1 MKKRREALARHNFP
15 GAASVRH
22 EQILDAAA
30 KHLNASGVSL
40 TSLGDIAVSLGVS
53 RATLYQY
60 IEDRE
65 DLVFQCYRRSCEVM
79 ARHLGEAIRLGRD
92 ATDVLGLFIERMLDP
107 AQPEIATRAE
117 IAVLNQERQ
126 EIIQGLYDA
135 ITTRLARVLDTGA
148 QAGVLRPC
156 DGNINASTII
166 SLVTWVPLIR
176 YWAPAS
182 RGYLPERFIGALK
195 VTLLAGLAA
204 DPSAMPQYRPIDLSP
219 LVTRVIGVFDRDA
232 VVDAK
237 RETLLAIASRLFNS
251 KGIDSTSLEEIA
263 SHVGATK
270 RTLYHHLGDKQT
282 LLATCYAR
290 AFRIFIYIME
300 RMTEYQGTRL
310 EALAAAFHAL
320 SQAYLR
326 DDLSPLAPL
335 VGHDALEGETQA
347 QMQPQAAALTEGYLN
362 ALAAGCAEGTLRIED
377 VTARLLLLP
386 GFVSWLVKDTGAH
399 ATERVEHIAR
409 EISALVCVG
418 LRQGKK

>member
-1 MKKRREALARHNFP
+1 MKKRREALARLNFP
-15 GAASVRH
+15 GAAAVRQ

-30 KHLNASGVSL
+30 RHLNASGVSL
-40 TSLGDIAVSLGVS
+40 TSLTDIAETLGVS

-79 ARHLGEAIRLGRD
+79 ARHLGEAVRLGSD
-92 ATDVLGLFIERMLDP
+92 AAEVISLFVERMLDP

-117 IAVLNQERQ
+117 IGVLNQERH

-135 ITTRLARVLDTGA
+135 IITRLAKVIETGV

-156 DGNINASTII
+156 DTTITASTII

-176 YWAPAS
+176 YWAPEAS
-182 RGYLPERFIGALK
+182 MYDPERIAATLK
-195 VTLLAGLAA
+195 SAMLDGLAI
-204 DPSAMPQYRPIDLSP
+204 DRQQMPSYQPIDLSP
-219 LVTRVIGVFDRDA
+219 LIARVVGVFDREA

-263 SHVGATK
+263 GQVGATK
-270 RTLYHHLGDKQT
+270 RTLYHHLGDKQM
-282 LLATCYAR
+282 LLASCYAR
-290 AFRIFIYIME
+290 AFRIFLFIME
-300 RMTEYQGTRL
+300 RMTDYQGTRL
-310 EALAAAFHAL
+310 QAIAAAFHAL
-320 SQAYLR
+320 CRSYLR

-335 VGHDALEGETQA
+335 VGHEALEAETKA
-347 QMQPQAAALTEGYLN
+347 QMAPRSASLSEGYFN
-362 ALAAGCAEGTLRIED
+362 ALRIGNAEGTVRIED
-377 VTARLLLLP
+377 LSAQLLVLP

-399 ATERVEHIAR
+399 SEERIEHIAR
-409 EISALVCVG
+409 EISAFLCLG
-418 LRQGKK
+418 LRRV